1 MGSPLSLRDD
11 HDSSELRRLARRSR
25 HAGQSRRLLA
35 LAAIYDGASRG
46 EAALLAGTDRQS
58 IRDWVVRFNADGPDG
73 LVDRHG
79 GGQKARL
86 TQEMLSALKTR
97 LEEGPIPAVHGVVR
111 WRLCDLCGWL
121 HETYGVS
128 LSETRLGQIIRREG
142 FRLLTARPRHYR
154 QDTEAQDIFKKSSP
168 VFMAA
173 IRSRHPGKD
182 IEIWWSDEARIGQ
195 KTKLTRRWAKRGTRP
210 RAVADLRTRST
221 WIFGAICPEKGAAA
235 GLVLPVC
242 NLHGMQLHLAEI
254 SRTVAQGAHA
264 VLIVDQAAWHTSQ
277 KLDVPYNIT
286 ILPLPPRAP
295 ELNPVENLWQ
305 FLRNTWLSNRIFRT
319 YDDIVD
325 IACHAWNQL
334 VDQPWRIMS
343 IGLCNWAHRL

>member
-1 MGSPLSLRDD
+1 
-11 HDSSELRRLARRSR
+11 
-25 HAGQSRRLLA
+25 
-35 LAAIYDGASRG
+35 
-46 EAALLAGTDRQS
+46 
-58 IRDWVVRFNADGPDG
+58 
-73 LVDRHG
+73 
-79 GGQKARL
+79 
-86 TQEMLSALKTR
+86 
-97 LEEGPIPAVHGVVR
+97 
-111 WRLCDLCGWL
+111 
-121 HETYGVS
+121 
-128 LSETRLGQIIRREG
+128 
-142 FRLLTARPRHYR
+142 
-154 QDTEAQDIFKKSSP
+154 
-168 VFMAA
+168 MAA
-173 IRSRHPGKD
+173 IRARHPGKD

-210 RAVADLRTRST
+210 RAVADLRTRSA
-221 WIFGAICPEKGAAA
+221 WIFGAICPEKGTVA

-254 SRTVAQGAHA
+254 SRTVARGAHA

-277 KLDVPYNIT
+277 KLNVPENIT

-343 IGLCNWAHRL
+343 IGLRNWAHGL

>member
-1 MGSPLSLRDD
+1 
-11 HDSSELRRLARRSR
+11 
-25 HAGQSRRLLA
+25 
-35 LAAIYDGASRG
+35 
-46 EAALLAGTDRQS
+46 
-58 IRDWVVRFNADGPDG
+58 
-73 LVDRHG
+73 
-79 GGQKARL
+79 
-86 TQEMLSALKTR
+86 
-97 LEEGPIPAVHGVVR
+97 
-111 WRLCDLCGWL
+111 
-121 HETYGVS
+121 
-128 LSETRLGQIIRREG
+128 
-142 FRLLTARPRHYR
+142 
-154 QDTEAQDIFKKSSP
+154 
-168 VFMAA
+168 MAA
-173 IRSRHPGKD
+173 IRARHPGKD

-210 RAVADLRTRST
+210 RAVADLRTRSA
-221 WIFGAICPEKGAAA
+221 WIFGAICPEKGTAA

-242 NLHGMQLHLAEI
+242 NLHSMQLHLAEI

-277 KLDVPYNIT
+277 KLNVPENIT

-319 YDDIVD
+319 YDDIID

-343 IGLCNWAHRL
+343 IGLRNWAHGL